1 MLRALIGGGM
11 LCIALLVSSSTQAR
25 PKADAALQTKL
36 LKQARSASGMDQ
48 LRAIDRLGRLKVYK
62 IAPFLRTV
70 LRKPK
75 KVSMLLLQTSILT
88 LGRLRDRRSRLAIER
103 LAQGHRLF
111 AIRRASLWSLRM
123 IRSRASVPLFLRLL
137 KSARTAIEVQYA
149 VWGLKTFQDPSHAKH
164 LYPLLLRMNSHI
176 CLETWRYLRRLKKIN
191 GRYKCAGRHI
201 RARRKDKNWL
211 AKVKR

>member
-11 LCIALLVSSSTQAR
+11 LCFALLVSSSTQAR
-25 PKADAALQTKL
+25 PKANADLKKL
-36 LKQARSASGMDQ
+36 LTEARSASGMEQ

-62 IAPFLRTV
+62 IAPFLRSI

-75 KVSMLLLQTSILT
+75 KVSTLLLQTSILT
-88 LGRLRDRRSRLAIER
+88 LGRLRDRRSRQAIER

-111 AIRRASLWSLRM
+111 EIRRASLWSLRM
-123 IRSRASVPLFLRLL
+123 IRSRASVPVFLRLL
-137 KSARTAIEVQYA
+137 KSGRTSIEVQYA
-149 VWGLKTFQDPSHAKH
+149 VWGLKAFGDPSHAKH

-176 CLETWRYLRRLKKIN
+176 CLETWRYLRRLKKIK